1 MSVLTV
7 CAADGRGLSV
17 QTWGPS
23 GGRPVFMLH
32 GTPGCRLGPRPK
44 AAVLHRLGM
53 RLISYD
59 RPGYGDSDRL
69 PGRVV
74 AHAAA
79 DVEAVADALEI
90 EDFAVV
96 GRSGGGPHALA
107 CAALLPDRVSAAAVL
122 VGLAPR
128 TAQGLDWYAG
138 MSPGNVEVYRTAELG
153 FAALAELIGPRAELI
168 RSDPAANL
176 PYADPGLPRSDRRV
190 VADFTIRTMLVENF
204 AEALKHSGDGW
215 IDDVTSFSRPW
226 GFDLGWIRA
235 PMLLWHGALDIF
247 SPVGHSRWLAGQIE
261 TATLAVETSL
271 AHFGAVEALPQV
283 FAWLTSPDPASRDWR
298 AESVA

>member
-1 MSVLTV
+1 MSVLKV
-7 CAADGRGLSV
+7 CASDGRGLAV
-17 QTWGPS
+17 QTWGPRS
-23 GGRPVFMLH
+23 GRPVFVMH

-69 PGRVV
+69 PGRTV

-79 DVEAVADALEI
+79 DVEAIADALEVD
-90 EDFAVV
+90 DFAVV

-128 TAQGLDWYAG
+128 NAHGLDWYAG
-138 MSPGNVEVYRTAELG
+138 MTPGNVEVYRAAERG
-153 FAALAELIGPRAELI
+153 FGSLAAVIRPRAELI

-176 PYADPGLPRSDRRV
+176 PFADPGLPRSDRRV

-215 IDDVTSFSRPW
+215 LDDASAFCRPW
-226 GFDLGWIRA
+226 GFDLGGIRA
-235 PMLLWHGALDIF
+235 PVLLWHGALDIF
-247 SPVGHSRWLAGQIE
+247 SPVGHSHWLAGQIE